1 MPLSNFIKI
10 INNEFGNVAVSTRK
24 IPKGLLVRVLN
35 GQNVKSPTRTS
46 IQWGHEANRRHV
58 EDNIGKYINHS
69 CDPTLRVDGA
79 MPYLWAVKDIAP
91 NTALTFNYIEN
102 EDNISSSFICNE
114 CGLPIPRNTDCEM
127 YKY

>member
-10 INNEFGNVAVSTRK
+10 INNELGNVAVATRR

-35 GQNVKSPTRTS
+35 GENVKSPTRTS
-46 IQWGHEANRRHV
+46 IQWGHEAHKRHV

-79 MPYLWAVKDIAP
+79 LPYLWAVKDIAP
-91 NTALTFNYIEN
+91 NTPLTFNYIEN
-102 EDNISSSFICNE
+102 EDNISSSFICYE